1 MSKQR
6 TRFVEEA
13 DTVYEIDEYCLKKT
27 GKKIPD
33 PNTSPLKKEQRKKQ
47 VQKTLLR

>member
-13 DTVYEIDEYCLKKT
+13 DTVYEIDEYCLKKA
-27 GKKIPD
+27 GKEIPVQ
-33 PNTSPLKKEQRKKQ
+33 NTSALKKSSERSRYKKT
-47 VQKTLLR
+47 TLR

>member
-13 DTVYEIDEYCLKKT
+13 DTVYEIDEYCLKKK
-27 GKKIPD
+27 GKKIPVQ
-33 PNTSPLKKEQRKKQ
+33 NTFAVAEKQQKKK
-47 VQKTLLR
+47 VQKTTPG